1 MDNILLDFNRIPIL
15 EPEDT
20 ERVFKQLLDMRGIW
34 YQRNNWH
41 PAFEIAG
48 PDSGIE
54 KYMHYYTVGA
64 ALYMD
69 ARDAGWRYYDKMRKM
84 YNRVLQKKLGWL
96 YDIFLEKI
104 QEEVGEAEYTE
115 GLGLPGF
122 HIYEFEDAPN
132 SRKHH
137 RCLHYDAQ
145 WWYGKQFFKENFKE
159 IDYRNQLSYTFSI
172 KLPHNDAAIALWNLP
187 REYHRKAND
196 IKYMIYR
203 DIIGRYENLE
213 YVKEIKKN
221 TTLEDPWKFKL
232 FDDDCGDLEQYIPIV
247 IPHIEGHSFWYS
259 GMVMH
264 QMILGDNFKKGD
276 YRITFQ
282 GHALKCDGKW
292 RLWW

>member
-1 MDNILLDFNRIPIL
+1 METVLLDFNRIQIL

-20 ERVFKQLLDMRGIW
+20 ERVFKELLGMRGIW

-69 ARDAGWRYYDKMRKM
+69 ARDAGWKYYDKMRTM

-145 WWYGKQFFKENFKE
+145 WWYGKQSFKENFKE

-221 TTLEDPWKFKL
+221 TTLEEPWKFKL

>member
-1 MDNILLDFNRIPIL
+1 METVFLDFNRIQIL

-54 KYMHYYTVGA
+54 KYMHYHTVGA

-69 ARDAGWRYYDKMRKM
+69 ARDAGWKYYDKMRTM
-84 YNRVLQKKLGWL
+84 YNRVLRKKLGWL

-104 QEEVGEAEYTE
+104 QEEIGEAEYTE

-187 REYHRKAND
+187 RKYHRKAND

-247 IPHIEGHSFWYS
+247 IPHIEGYSFWYS

>member
-96 YDIFLEKI
+96 YDIFLEKL

-221 TTLEDPWKFKL
+221 TTLEEPWKFKL

-264 QMILGDNFKKGD
+264 QMILGDNFRKGD

>member
-264 QMILGDNFKKGD
+264 QMILGDNFRKGD

>member
-221 TTLEDPWKFKL
+221 TTLEEPWKFKL

-264 QMILGDNFKKGD
+264 QMILGDNFRKGD

>member
-20 ERVFKQLLDMRGIW
+20 ERVFKELLGMRGIW

-69 ARDAGWRYYDKMRKM
+69 ARDAGWKYYDKMRTM

-221 TTLEDPWKFKL
+221 TTLEEPWKFKL

-247 IPHIEGHSFWYS
+247 VPHIEGHSFWYS
-259 GMVMH
+259 GMIMH
-264 QMILGDNFKKGD
+264 QMILGDNFRKGD

-282 GHALKCDGKW
+282 GHGLKCDGKW